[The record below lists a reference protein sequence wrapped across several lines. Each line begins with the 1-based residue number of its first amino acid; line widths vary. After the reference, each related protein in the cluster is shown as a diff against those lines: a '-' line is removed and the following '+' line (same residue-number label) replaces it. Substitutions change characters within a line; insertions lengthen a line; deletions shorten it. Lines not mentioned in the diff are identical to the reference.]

1 MTLGL
6 KRNDSIKVCAN
17 EKARRV
23 ATWLAALYT
32 TALLAAVTFPR
43 LSLADDEHKLTE
55 LFETTAFAGSWEVFS
70 KFDWLGNALN
80 FLIST
85 FCLFGLVLVVVRFTL
100 TILYKSNENIFDRVY
115 ELKQTG
121 KGQNFAGIPSMFKEV
136 FNGNYGTGF
145 DVLLGFGLSLCPNV
159 KQYSD
164 YNPEKMAFNLKED
177 DTVTT
182 YVLKMSL
189 PTIMTIFFFSL
200 GFNGTLWKAYGN
212 VVDAM
217 AVAAENVCDVKL
229 AQIVDNA
236 MNTSLY
242 YQFNFKDGTNF
253 GSVLQDAA
261 KKTYSRLLMKTV
273 TDQDPSVYKDL
284 GSQIETRF
292 KEDIKGKISDITKD
306 VEANAGSSIIS
317 FVAADGKVEDS
328 KIKLLNIGVNVN
340 QNPEGA
346 DSEKDGVYH
355 LCWKVTNENNKA
367 SIVGATGSE
376 SSGDAWFIH
385 LTLTR
390 DADDRPNYFGLGQK
404 NSVRGPQNPEIPSSS
419 DEKKNE
425 GTEEN
430 KPS

>member
-1 MTLGL
+1 MTIGV
-6 KRNDSIKVCAN
+6 KRDNSISLYSNAKT
-17 EKARRV
+17 RRSV
-23 ATWLAALYT
+23 TWLAAVYT
-32 TALLAAVTFPR
+32 LALIAAVVLPE
-43 LSLADDEHKLTE
+43 LSLADTNHKLTE

-70 KFDWLGNALN
+70 KFEWLGKALN

-121 KGQNFAGIPSMFKEV
+121 KGQSLGGIPSMFKEV
-136 FNGNYGTGF
+136 MNGNYGTGA
-145 DVLLGFGLSLCPNV
+145 DVLLGFGLSLCPNI

-164 YNPEKMAFNLKED
+164 YNPEKMAFNLKEE

-229 AQIVDNA
+229 AQVVDNA

-242 YQFNFKDGTNF
+242 YSFNLDDGTSF
-253 GSVLQDAA
+253 GSVLQTAA

-273 TDQDPSVYKDL
+273 SNQDPSVYKDL
-284 GSQIETRF
+284 GSQIEARF
-292 KEDIKGKISDITKD
+292 KEDIKGSISTIAED
-306 VEANAGSSIIS
+306 VEANCGESVEHFVSSDGGINQSVIGLLDIS
-317 FVAADGKVEDS
+317 
-328 KIKLLNIGVNVN
+328 VNVN
-340 QNPEGA
+340 ANPDEEDTA
-346 DSEKDGVYH
+346 HDGVHH
-355 LCWKVTNENNKA
+355 LCWAVTKDSNNKA
-367 SIVGATGSE
+367 SISNATTG
-376 SSGDAWFIH
+376 GDYYIH
-385 LTLTR
+385 LALTR
-390 DADDRPNYFGLGQK
+390 KADAGPNYFDPTG
-404 NSVRGPQNPEIPSSS
+404 NSVDSTKGATPLNPTEG
-419 DEKKNE
+419 DGKKYEGTTEKK
-425 GTEEN
+425 
-430 KPS
+430 PS